1 LILKFVDIRVNA
13 GGNGSLP
20 EISST
25 EDQTLFSSEREFQ
38 IPRKVEPSPFNRGS
52 ICATSVSFSIEL
64 RTQNIEDGDS
74 KFLIFL
80 ARAHQSR
87 KYLVSPRVEYRN
99 AGGFEVLHISRNDS
113 QPVNEGGR
121 GDQCVSVGAR
131 VWYMQRCASLRD
143 CCIHSEN
150 AIMEGWQYLSV
161 HPGAKKLPLYRITAF
176 NQEDSYLDFQNRD
189 G

>member
-1 LILKFVDIRVNA
+1 MLA
-13 GGNGSLP
+13 GTARCRRFRRP
-20 EISST
+20 EIKLFFLRRGNSKFPGRLRLHPST
-25 EDQTLFSSEREFQ
+25 G
-38 IPRKVEPSPFNRGS
+38 VS
-52 ICATSVSFSIEL
+52 IVATSVSFSIKL
-64 RTQNIEDGDS
+64 GTQDIEDGDS

-143 CCIHSEN
+143 CCIRSEN